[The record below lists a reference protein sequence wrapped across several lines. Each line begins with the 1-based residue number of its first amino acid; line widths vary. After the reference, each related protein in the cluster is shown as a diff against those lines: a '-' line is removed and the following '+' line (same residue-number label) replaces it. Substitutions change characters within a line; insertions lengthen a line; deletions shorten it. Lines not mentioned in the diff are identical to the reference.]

1 MISCENIRHPRDPLA
16 EEGPYLDLNVD
27 SALLVVQLVVVVGVH
42 LQVVESKLL
51 LDSLLESQ
59 ALLERKRIGLGD
71 DRNNIDN
78 IRQLLQDNDVNGLK
92 AV

>member
-1 MISCENIRHPRDPLA
+1 MA

>member
-1 MISCENIRHPRDPLA
+1 MA

-42 LQVVESKLL
+42 LQVVEGKLL

>member
-1 MISCENIRHPRDPLA
+1 MA
-16 EEGPYLDLNVD
+16 GEGPYLDLNVD